1 MHHLDL
7 QVDCEP
13 KGRKYMRKPNSNSAS
28 DPDIIENKK
37 KLKHYEARMVKG
49 VWTALE
55 EVYSESLVICT
66 NARLHQP

>member
-1 MHHLDL
+1 
-7 QVDCEP
+7 
-13 KGRKYMRKPNSNSAS
+13 MRKPNSNSAS